1 MSRVIASI
9 ALAFLF
15 VAPASRLF
23 AEPAPATKNSVETLL
38 MERERTWAQSSVD
51 RDIALFRS
59 LMADDYVELIQQA
72 PTATQKSSWES
83 ATKDSWTELL
93 RTGHE
98 HYEFVKLFNL
108 KVYLQGDVATVTGE
122 YSQKGTKNGADN
134 SYDGSYVNTWVKRRG
149 VWLLINSMFPLN

>member
-1 MSRVIASI
+1 MNRVIAVM

-15 VAPASRLF
+15 VAPASRLL
-23 AEPAPATKNSVETLL
+23 AEPAPATKDSVESLL
-38 MERERTWAQSSVD
+38 MERERAWAQSSVD

-59 LMADDYVELIQQA
+59 LMADDYVELIQQ
-72 PTATQKSSWES
+72 PATGAQKSTWES

-93 RTGHE
+93 RSGHE

-108 KVYLQGDVATVTGE
+108 KIYLQGDVATVSGD

-149 VWLLINSMFPLN
+149 VWLLINSTFPLN